1 MMKRIVGWIVLLP
14 FCALLVVFALANR
27 HLVAVNFN
35 PFIPPEALDA
45 SFGVP
50 MFLVIYAVL
59 LIGVLLG
66 GVATWFAQGYH
77 RQNEKH
83 WRRESVHL
91 TRELEATRIKRG
103 ATDDRSL
110 TEVDDLLTR

>member
-1 MMKRIVGWIVLLP
+1 MMKRTVGWVVLLP

-27 HLVAVNFN
+27 QLVAVNFN
-35 PFIPPEALDA
+35 PFIAPEALDS

-66 GVATWFAQGYH
+66 GIATWFAQGYH
-77 RQNEKH
+77 RHNEKH
-83 WRRESVHL
+83 WRRESAHL
-91 TRELEATRIKRG
+91 SKELETTRIKRG
-103 ATDDRSL
+103 ATEERSL
-110 TEVDDLLTR
+110 TEVDDLLIR